1 MQGGAA
7 RYGRSF
13 KGMSPAGSLIVGA
26 IVLVP
31 ASLAADRP
39 WTLHPLSRSLPARA
53 AIAFI
58 IYFRLVQTLGS
69 VGTTGRRPV
78 CVSCSASAWCC
89 SGELLSASAW
99 LGLVCAVAGVAAMT
113 LPSRQ
118 CAQPRA

>member
-7 RYGRSF
+7 CYGRSF

-78 CVSCSASAWCC
+78 YACRSASASAWRC
-89 SGELLSASAW
+89 SGNRGRHRRGSGSRASLPAW
-99 LGLVCAVAGVAAMT
+99 
-113 LPSRQ
+113 PQ
-118 CAQPRA
+118 